1 MRMNELSPAEIYAK
15 IGLRAPPLP
24 WHLQIEYSRST
35 KSKYSFEE
43 FNSQQHKTRLQTFQ
57 RRTGVVHDASAVKS
71 QVKHVRRTRSADKS
85 RSRQNGEVEEEDE
98 SDFVDSWRFNT
109 AQKEI
114 GEEEER
120 LFLLQRAEIE
130 FLEYRKCQSLT
141 ASPAHTHNGLE
152 CSTPRNNSIGT
163 ETVQKPKKRGPL
175 NFRPFKKSVRKQQLC

>member
-1 MRMNELSPAEIYAK
+1 MEKSHRIKLYRILSSVI
-15 IGLRAPPLP
+15 
-24 WHLQIEYSRST
+24 
-35 KSKYSFEE
+35 
-43 FNSQQHKTRLQTFQ
+43 RLLLYLIQ

-109 AQKEI
+109 AQKGKNSSNTLIIHQHATANKSFQVTFVFIEI

-141 ASPAHTHNGLE
+141 ASPAHT
-152 CSTPRNNSIGT
+152 
-163 ETVQKPKKRGPL
+163 
-175 NFRPFKKSVRKQQLC
+175 RK